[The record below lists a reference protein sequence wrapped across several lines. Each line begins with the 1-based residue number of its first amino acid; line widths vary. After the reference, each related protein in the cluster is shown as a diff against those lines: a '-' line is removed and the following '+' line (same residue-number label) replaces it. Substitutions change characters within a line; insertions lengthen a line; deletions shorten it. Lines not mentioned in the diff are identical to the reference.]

1 MKTIIENLNQYQAKI
16 DSLLEEL
23 RIYIIDKIQ
32 NCKSPDINIISE
44 NPRIFTLKFSNIKD
58 WNISAEYYDI
68 QYQINQIKRSLAIRN
83 NINDIKKFIV
93 NMIADKSLIY
103 NKQKYILH
111 ENLIELLKN
120 ILVEFK

>member
-32 NCKSPDINIISE
+32 NCKNPDINIISE
-44 NPRIFTLKFSNIKD
+44 NPRVFTLKFSNIKD

-83 NINDIKKFIV
+83 NINDIKKFTE
-93 NMIADKSLIY
+93 NMIADKFLIY

-120 ILVEFK
+120 ILVEFE

>member
-32 NCKSPDINIISE
+32 NCKNPDINIISE
-44 NPRIFTLKFSNIKD
+44 NQRIFTLKFSNIKD

-68 QYQINQIKRSLAIRN
+68 QYQINQIKRSLAIKN
-83 NINDIKKFIV
+83 NINDIKKFIE

-111 ENLIELLKN
+111 ENLIKLLKN
-120 ILVEFK
+120 ILVEFE